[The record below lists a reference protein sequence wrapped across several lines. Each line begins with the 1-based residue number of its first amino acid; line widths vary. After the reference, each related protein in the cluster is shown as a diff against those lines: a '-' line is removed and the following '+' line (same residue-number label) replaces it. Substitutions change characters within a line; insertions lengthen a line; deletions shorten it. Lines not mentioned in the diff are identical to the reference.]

1 MSSYLLSHWVEI
13 LGTLCSLIYLLYAIP
28 GKPML
33 WVWGIISAALYI
45 VVFFNGKFYADMT
58 LQFYYLGISIYGLW
72 KWTHES
78 QNNSREPKSN
88 TSPIAGE
95 MAHSARGV
103 ECSRTPLRE
112 WIYIIIA
119 DIVIFFAYYLVLRNF
134 TDSPLPVCDSL
145 TTALSITATWML
157 SQKRIEYWLVFVF
170 VDAFSACL
178 YVWRGLY
185 PSAVLFAIYTV
196 MAVLGYLRW
205 RKMLDAEAEI

>member
-1 MSSYLLSHWVEI
+1 MAYPF
-13 LGTLCSLIYLLYAIP
+13 GLY
-28 GKPML
+28 
-33 WVWGIISAALYI
+33 
-45 VVFFNGKFYADMT
+45 
-58 LQFYYLGISIYGLW
+58 
-72 KWTHES
+72 H
-78 QNNSREPKSN
+78 NNS
-88 TSPIAGE
+88 SPLGGEENSEISPRNFRLKARCAFIALGSIGDALKRSAKE
-95 MAHSARGV
+95 LFSQMAHSARGV